1 MHTRESHSTDHRDQ
15 KNPTEGPGFGFGF
28 FDGLVSGITDLI
40 DNISDAPQAA
50 TPAPQPANLHF
61 GKPLEESYN
70 TAMER
75 CQVHVS
81 LLCISYLEKNVDE
94 EGLFRIPGSTNKGLE
109 LKRQTDEGLDIDLN
123 SASAHDVASFLK
135 MYLRELPEGLVKYTD
150 FPAYCKLGATPNPPL
165 QSLIELISKL
175 PTINKLIFCKLIIL
189 LNKIASRKE
198 INKMDARNLAVCLAT
213 NVIKEPPDVVDINK
227 VLENTAN
234 VQRVFQ
240 VIVSEANN
248 IWPQVQL

>member
-1 MHTRESHSTDHRDQ
+1 MPSMHTHSSEHREQ
-15 KNPTEGPGFGFGF
+15 KNQSEGFGFGF

-40 DNISDAPQAA
+40 DNIQSDAPQNST
-50 TPAPQPANLHF
+50 TPAPQPAKPSLHF
-61 GKPLEESYN
+61 GRPLEESYN
-70 TAMER
+70 TAMEN

-81 LLCISYLEKNVDE
+81 LLCIAYLEKNVDE

-150 FPAYCKLGATPNPPL
+150 FPAYCKLGATPNPSL
-165 QSLIELISKL
+165 QSLIELISQL

-189 LNKIASRKE
+189 LNKIAARKE
-198 INKMDARNLAVCLAT
+198 INKMDSRNLAVCLAT
-213 NVIKEPPDVVDINK
+213 NVIKEPPIIQNS
-227 VLENTAN
+227 
-234 VQRVFQ
+234 R
-240 VIVSEANN
+240 I
-248 IWPQVQL
+248 